1 MQRRDGPR
9 RLRDHDDDDDDV
21 FVQAGSGGS
30 GSGSD
35 RDGTQAQS
43 LLHAPIARMSDI
55 CAALSVTDTTVSADQ
70 SAVLCDA
77 CGGRPPSPAGLGPTC
92 HCAPA
97 GPSTRRSS
105 SGSIDC
111 RSLGLPG
118 VDSQVTIII
127 IIIIIEREFIYQVH
141 IHMLVAWHSGRTSV
155 SGKLF
160 TPIVPLFTKQRN
172 W

>member
-1 MQRRDGPR
+1 VVQRRDGPR

-21 FVQAGSGGS
+21 FVQAGSGGG

-77 CGGRPPSPAGLGPTC
+77 CGGRPPSPAGPGPTC

-127 IIIIIEREFIYQVH
+127 IIIIETEFIYQV
-141 IHMLVAWHSGRTSV
+141 HMLVAWHSGRTSV
-155 SGKLF
+155 SGRRTFPVLRS
-160 TPIVPLFTKQRN
+160 TCS
-172 W
+172 